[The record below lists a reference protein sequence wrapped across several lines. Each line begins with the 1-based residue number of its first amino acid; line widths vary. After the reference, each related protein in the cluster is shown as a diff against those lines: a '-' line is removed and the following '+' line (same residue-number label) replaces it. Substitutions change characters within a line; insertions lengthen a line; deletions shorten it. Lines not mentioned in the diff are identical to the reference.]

1 MTAMREFP
9 PSHNSPRSGGVEEW
23 VRDRTPGQCH
33 NSVRRNGTAPHL
45 RPTNQ
50 DPSCLLTSPNTPRN
64 PEGGGADLVGH
75 APQVNGCSNRT
86 PSMDRKKSN
95 GLEGKDSCLYMGNI
109 HNGLEG
115 KDSCLYMGNIH
126 NGLEGKDSCL
136 YMGNIHNGLE
146 GKDSCLYMGNIHN
159 GLEGKDSCLY
169 MGNIHNGLEG
179 KDSCLY
185 MGNIHN
191 GLEGKDSCLYMGN
204 IHNGLEGKDSCL
216 YMGNIHNAIEN
227 HPRRVKT
234 YRQVQNDWLLVQ

>member
-1 MTAMREFP
+1 MTATLEVPSPRHDSHEGVP

-95 GLEGKDSCLYMGNI
+95 GLEGSLCEFPFPMPP
-109 HNGLEG
+109 E
-115 KDSCLYMGNIH
+115 
-126 NGLEGKDSCL
+126 
-136 YMGNIHNGLE
+136 
-146 GKDSCLYMGNIHN
+146 
-159 GLEGKDSCLY
+159 
-169 MGNIHNGLEG
+169 
-179 KDSCLY
+179 
-185 MGNIHN
+185 
-191 GLEGKDSCLYMGN
+191 
-204 IHNGLEGKDSCL
+204 
-216 YMGNIHNAIEN
+216 A
-227 HPRRVKT
+227 
-234 YRQVQNDWLLVQ
+234 LLP